1 MKKTMLFAA
10 MVAVALSSCNK
21 NEMEGPDIQAGSQ
34 LAEIKVGQEVQGLQT
49 KAAINEGDQVEAL
62 IIATGG
68 DAPENWGSFVS
79 VTENT
84 FAEGAKWNAETFANT
99 AVGTFTAGVNQVVGL
114 SPVLYAKSEGEA
126 GTLGATL
133 TGVAPV
139 GSLSNGKITFKV
151 FDGLQDVMT
160 ANTTTKHNV
169 NYNKGTYSIDPFHLE
184 FKHRTAQLRFLFGA
198 ANTAGTGAWEE
209 TITVKNVTVKN
220 TNVPSA
226 VRLAKDT
233 LYVDWTKVQ
242 NISLE
247 NFTVNELP
255 QTYGTQKDGEIDIV
269 TLDKAAMVKPG
280 VNVVLDVTMVVG
292 GVEKAFKDIKPTKV
306 GGGNLTTLEGMYH
319 NIHLTI
325 KKPADPADTPSIEAT
340 ATVTEWGKGDE
351 GEAELK

>member
-62 IIATGG
+62 IIASKGA
-68 DAPENWGSFVS
+68 APENWGSFVS

-84 FAEGAKWNAETFANT
+84 FAEGDEWNEKTFANT

-114 SPVLYAKSEGEA
+114 SPVLYANPA
-126 GTLGATL
+126 GSKNELGATL

-139 GSLSNGKITFKV
+139 GSFSNGKITFKV

-160 ANTTTKHNV
+160 ANTTAQNPVAFTQGVAK
-169 NYNKGTYSIDPFHLE
+169 IDAFHLE

-209 TITVKNVTVKN
+209 TITVKNVTIKN

-226 VRLAKDT
+226 VRLGTDT

-255 QTYGTQKDGEIDIV
+255 QTYGTQTKDKIDIV

-325 KKPADPADTPSIEAT
+325 KKPADPTGTPSIEAT